1 MGITHSQAPMQ
12 YFPTKK
18 EEKRS
23 VREYIYFGIKYHSA
37 YNMDHILNVFKKNA
51 ITTDWEGKLFFDLTF
66 D

>member
-1 MGITHSQAPMQ
+1 MQ

-23 VREYIYFGIKYHSA
+23 VCEYIYFGIKYHSA
-37 YNMDHILNVFKKNA
+37 YNADHIVNVFKKNA
-51 ITTDWEGKLFFDLTF
+51 ITTDWEGKIFFDLSF